1 MYVYIHVYI
10 FICVQVGA
18 HVYADIYIYMGL
30 ESRGQLQ
37 SNAQK
42 GYVSPLRH
50 GLSLA
55 ISSPIRLD

>member
-1 MYVYIHVYI
+1 MCVCVYI
-10 FICVQVGA
+10 FICVHVGA
-18 HVYADIYIYMGL
+18 HVYAGVYMYLGL

-37 SNAQK
+37 SNPQK

-55 ISSPIRLD
+55 SSQPNRLD